1 MPKHNVSPVTLCEL
15 FRELLG
21 NLSCEVELWGGL
33 GECACVVTRRHR
45 EVPSPQQNAVIT
57 QRVYKTAAGKTFHSG
72 EVCHLHLTQIKIKE
86 DKTNLILEQLVILG
100 GWSGEDD
107 KNDLITMVQ
116 MQARTS
122 NIYFRISPVTHV
134 FCTDRW
140 HVYSRPGRPPKRSLG
155 VAIQENARLLP
166 HGVPGLLSPG
176 LISPT
181 ACCLVGVEAVESR
194 LALGE
199 MDGSREVAVV
209 AAELAALSGGVVI
222 GTCHFSFTCCLF
234 SSLDPECPE
243 LDPVTG
249 SVQVPDTGTEVT
261 SVMLAAAKTCCGD
274 ALQAAGQGLGCG
286 QEVCKAQGELGDA
299 VHGLGLT
306 AAAMAEAMKLQK
318 MKLMAMNSLH
328 GSGSQNGTESEN
340 EELNSNA
347 GGSESSWDKDKLQSP
362 ITTGSQHSLGHPTLS
377 GQSSL
382 GSAHPLSPLQQNHL
396 LTNRIDLPFMMM
408 PHPLLPVSLP
418 PASVAMAMNQ
428 MNHLN
433 TIANMAA
440 AAQMHSPLSRAGASV
455 IKERIQDSPSPAPSL
470 EDSQRPGSHA
480 SSHPSSSVSSSP
492 SQLDNTPDRIAM
504 LTNSREGEL
513 IDQETGTSLKKIQ
526 KEKEEEIFAPKG
538 LLKVAVDNARVQEKQ
553 IQQEKKELKMEL
565 CRERELRESLERQLT
580 AELQSRATIQKRL
593 KKEKKAK
600 RKLQEALEFESKRR
614 EQVEQAL
621 KQATSDAGIPD
632 MEIEHNGTQHDSA
645 AMQENRTYIKP
656 TIICSASFIKPV
668 TILSHLLI
676 SQITFHQVEL
686 MEWERLQHE
695 LPRSIEVNGKKS
707 DLSAKELMS
716 SENQMQ
722 KCKLTAT
729 LYRHIKEKAT
739 HAEEDMAYLKLI
751 YCHNR
756 WSPNPSGYSKNVSD
770 PQLHAKANPAKSVFH
785 PLHIHHTNPSEDR
798 GDAGGT
804 QPVVTTHWSSQQEC
818 KDKKPEVCLN

>member
-1 MPKHNVSPVTLCEL
+1 MAVSAPPVIAATSSGGGAGGSAGL
-15 FRELLG
+15 FRADPLYSSPAESPRLTNSLVNTFLSAGGGGAGAGGGGGGNECKMVDLHGVKVASFLVEGQELICLPQVFD
-21 NLSCEVELWGGL
+21 LFLKHLVGGL
-33 GECACVVTRRHR
+33 HT
-45 EVPSPQQNAVIT
+45 
-57 QRVYKTAAGKTFHSG
+57 VYTKLKR
-72 EVCHLHLTQIKIKE
+72 L
-86 DKTNLILEQLVILG
+86 D
-100 GWSGEDD
+100 
-107 KNDLITMVQ
+107 
-116 MQARTS
+116 
-122 NIYFRISPVTHV
+122 ISPVV
-134 FCTDRW
+134 CTVEQVRILRGLGAIQPGVNRCKLITRKDFETL
-140 HVYSRPGRPPKRSLG
+140 YNDCTNASSSRPGRPPKRSLG

-181 ACCLVGVEAVESR
+181 
-194 LALGE
+194 
-199 MDGSREVAVV
+199 
-209 AAELAALSGGVVI
+209 
-222 GTCHFSFTCCLF
+222 
-234 SSLDPECPE
+234 
-243 LDPVTG
+243 
-249 SVQVPDTGTEVT
+249 
-261 SVMLAAAKTCCGD
+261 
-274 ALQAAGQGLGCG
+274 
-286 QEVCKAQGELGDA
+286 
-299 VHGLGLT
+299 GLT

-362 ITTGSQHSLGHPTLS
+362 ITTGSQHSIGHPTLS

-480 SSHPSSSVSSSP
+480 SSHPSSSASSSP
-492 SQLDNTPDRIAM
+492 SQLDTTPDRIAM

-526 KEKEEEIFAPKG
+526 KEKEEVQIAIPIMKPTLDKVQLAGQALPPGFPAPFLFADGLSSVETLLTNIQG

-621 KQATSDAGIPD
+621 KQATSGDGLRMLNDAGIPD

-656 TIICSASFIKPV
+656 TI
-668 TILSHLLI
+668 
-676 SQITFHQVEL
+676 
-686 MEWERLQHE
+686 M
-695 LPRSIEVNGKKS
+695 
-707 DLSAKELMS
+707 
-716 SENQMQ
+716 
-722 KCKLTAT
+722 
-729 LYRHIKEKAT
+729 Y
-739 HAEEDMAYLKLI
+739 
-751 YCHNR
+751 
-756 WSPNPSGYSKNVSD
+756 
-770 PQLHAKANPAKSVFH
+770 
-785 PLHIHHTNPSEDR
+785 
-798 GDAGGT
+798 
-804 QPVVTTHWSSQQEC
+804 
-818 KDKKPEVCLN
+818 

>member
-1 MPKHNVSPVTLCEL
+1 MAVSSAPPVISATSSSASSSGSVGGPGGL
-15 FRELLG
+15 FRADPLYSSSPSESPRLTNSLVNSFLASSGGGAGTGGGGGGGSNECKMVDLHGVKVASFLVEGQELICLPQVFD
-21 NLSCEVELWGGL
+21 LFLKHLVGGL
-33 GECACVVTRRHR
+33 HT
-45 EVPSPQQNAVIT
+45 
-57 QRVYKTAAGKTFHSG
+57 VYTKLKR
-72 EVCHLHLTQIKIKE
+72 L
-86 DKTNLILEQLVILG
+86 D
-100 GWSGEDD
+100 
-107 KNDLITMVQ
+107 
-116 MQARTS
+116 
-122 NIYFRISPVTHV
+122 ISPVV
-134 FCTDRW
+134 CTVEQVRILRGLGAIQPGVNRCKLITRKDFETL
-140 HVYSRPGRPPKRSLG
+140 YNDCTNASSRPGRPPKRSLG

-181 ACCLVGVEAVESR
+181 
-194 LALGE
+194 
-199 MDGSREVAVV
+199 
-209 AAELAALSGGVVI
+209 
-222 GTCHFSFTCCLF
+222 
-234 SSLDPECPE
+234 
-243 LDPVTG
+243 
-249 SVQVPDTGTEVT
+249 
-261 SVMLAAAKTCCGD
+261 
-274 ALQAAGQGLGCG
+274 
-286 QEVCKAQGELGDA
+286 
-299 VHGLGLT
+299 GLT

-347 GGSESSWDKDKLQSP
+347 GGSESSWDKEKLQSP
-362 ITTGSQHSLGHPTLS
+362 ITTGSQHGVGHATLS

-480 SSHPSSSVSSSP
+480 SSHQSSSVSSSP
-492 SQLDNTPDRIAM
+492 SQLDNTPDRIEEVQIAIPIM
-504 LTNSREGEL
+504 KPTLDKVQLAGQTLPPGFPAPFLFADGLSSVETLLTN
-513 IDQETGTSLKKIQ
+513 IQ
-526 KEKEEEIFAPKG
+526 G

-621 KQATSDAGIPD
+621 KQATSGDGLRMLNEAGIPD

-645 AMQENRTYIKP
+645 AMQENRTYVKP
-656 TIICSASFIKPV
+656 TI
-668 TILSHLLI
+668 
-676 SQITFHQVEL
+676 
-686 MEWERLQHE
+686 M
-695 LPRSIEVNGKKS
+695 
-707 DLSAKELMS
+707 
-716 SENQMQ
+716 
-722 KCKLTAT
+722 
-729 LYRHIKEKAT
+729 Y
-739 HAEEDMAYLKLI
+739 
-751 YCHNR
+751 
-756 WSPNPSGYSKNVSD
+756 
-770 PQLHAKANPAKSVFH
+770 
-785 PLHIHHTNPSEDR
+785 
-798 GDAGGT
+798 
-804 QPVVTTHWSSQQEC
+804 
-818 KDKKPEVCLN
+818 

>member
-1 MPKHNVSPVTLCEL
+1 MVDLHGVKVASFLVEGQELICLPQVFDLFLKHLV
-15 FRELLG
+15 
-21 NLSCEVELWGGL
+21 GGL
-33 GECACVVTRRHR
+33 HT
-45 EVPSPQQNAVIT
+45 
-57 QRVYKTAAGKTFHSG
+57 VYTKLKR
-72 EVCHLHLTQIKIKE
+72 L
-86 DKTNLILEQLVILG
+86 D
-100 GWSGEDD
+100 
-107 KNDLITMVQ
+107 
-116 MQARTS
+116 
-122 NIYFRISPVTHV
+122 ISPVV
-134 FCTDRW
+134 CTVEQVRILRGLGAIQPGVNRCKLITRKDFETL
-140 HVYSRPGRPPKRSLG
+140 YNDCTNASSRPGRPPKRSLG

-181 ACCLVGVEAVESR
+181 
-194 LALGE
+194 
-199 MDGSREVAVV
+199 
-209 AAELAALSGGVVI
+209 
-222 GTCHFSFTCCLF
+222 
-234 SSLDPECPE
+234 
-243 LDPVTG
+243 
-249 SVQVPDTGTEVT
+249 
-261 SVMLAAAKTCCGD
+261 
-274 ALQAAGQGLGCG
+274 
-286 QEVCKAQGELGDA
+286 
-299 VHGLGLT
+299 GLT

-347 GGSESSWDKDKLQSP
+347 GGSESSWDKEKLQSP
-362 ITTGSQHSLGHPTLS
+362 ITTGSQHGVGHATLS

-480 SSHPSSSVSSSP
+480 SSHQSSSVSSSP

-504 LTNSREGEL
+504 LTNTRDGEL
-513 IDQETGTSLKKIQ
+513 LDQDTGTNIKKLQ
-526 KEKEEEIFAPKG
+526 KEKEEVQIAIPIMKPTLDKVQLAGQTLPPGFPAPFLFADGLSSVETLLTNIQG

-580 AELQSRATIQKRL
+580 AELQSRGTWMKNEATIQKRL

-621 KQATSDAGIPD
+621 KQATSGDSLRMLNDAGIPD
-632 MEIEHNGTQHDSA
+632 MEIDHNGTQHDSA

-656 TIICSASFIKPV
+656 TI
-668 TILSHLLI
+668 
-676 SQITFHQVEL
+676 
-686 MEWERLQHE
+686 M
-695 LPRSIEVNGKKS
+695 
-707 DLSAKELMS
+707 
-716 SENQMQ
+716 
-722 KCKLTAT
+722 
-729 LYRHIKEKAT
+729 Y
-739 HAEEDMAYLKLI
+739 
-751 YCHNR
+751 
-756 WSPNPSGYSKNVSD
+756 
-770 PQLHAKANPAKSVFH
+770 
-785 PLHIHHTNPSEDR
+785 
-798 GDAGGT
+798 
-804 QPVVTTHWSSQQEC
+804 
-818 KDKKPEVCLN
+818 

>member
-1 MPKHNVSPVTLCEL
+1 MAVSSAPPVISATSSSASSGGSVGGPGGL
-15 FRELLG
+15 FRADPLYSSSPSESPRLTNSLVNSFLASSGGGAGTGGGGGGGSNECKMVDLHGVKVASFLVEGQELICLPQVFD
-21 NLSCEVELWGGL
+21 LFLKHLVGGL
-33 GECACVVTRRHR
+33 HT
-45 EVPSPQQNAVIT
+45 
-57 QRVYKTAAGKTFHSG
+57 VYTKLKR
-72 EVCHLHLTQIKIKE
+72 L
-86 DKTNLILEQLVILG
+86 D
-100 GWSGEDD
+100 
-107 KNDLITMVQ
+107 
-116 MQARTS
+116 
-122 NIYFRISPVTHV
+122 ISPVV
-134 FCTDRW
+134 CTVEQVRILRGLGAIQPGVNRCKLITRKDFETL
-140 HVYSRPGRPPKRSLG
+140 YNDCTNASSRPGRPPKRSLG

-181 ACCLVGVEAVESR
+181 
-194 LALGE
+194 
-199 MDGSREVAVV
+199 
-209 AAELAALSGGVVI
+209 
-222 GTCHFSFTCCLF
+222 
-234 SSLDPECPE
+234 
-243 LDPVTG
+243 
-249 SVQVPDTGTEVT
+249 
-261 SVMLAAAKTCCGD
+261 
-274 ALQAAGQGLGCG
+274 
-286 QEVCKAQGELGDA
+286 
-299 VHGLGLT
+299 GLT

-318 MKLMAMNSLH
+318 MKLMAMNSVH

-347 GGSESSWDKDKLQSP
+347 GGSESSWDKEKLQSP
-362 ITTGSQHSLGHPTLS
+362 ITTGSQHGVGHATLS

-480 SSHPSSSVSSSP
+480 SSHQSSSVSSSP
-492 SQLDNTPDRIAM
+492 SQLDNTPDRIEEVQIAIPVM
-504 LTNSREGEL
+504 KPTLDKVQLAGQTLPPGFPAPFLFADGLSSVETLLTN
-513 IDQETGTSLKKIQ
+513 IQ
-526 KEKEEEIFAPKG
+526 G

-621 KQATSDAGIPD
+621 KQATSGDGLRMLNDAGIPD

-645 AMQENRTYIKP
+645 AMQENRTYVKP
-656 TIICSASFIKPV
+656 TI
-668 TILSHLLI
+668 
-676 SQITFHQVEL
+676 
-686 MEWERLQHE
+686 M
-695 LPRSIEVNGKKS
+695 
-707 DLSAKELMS
+707 
-716 SENQMQ
+716 
-722 KCKLTAT
+722 
-729 LYRHIKEKAT
+729 Y
-739 HAEEDMAYLKLI
+739 
-751 YCHNR
+751 
-756 WSPNPSGYSKNVSD
+756 
-770 PQLHAKANPAKSVFH
+770 
-785 PLHIHHTNPSEDR
+785 
-798 GDAGGT
+798 
-804 QPVVTTHWSSQQEC
+804 
-818 KDKKPEVCLN
+818 